1 MKVRRF
7 SVPQLLAVVLIPAL
21 VVLIAGCSSL
31 GGDQNTFSPAADTAR
46 DQRDLFLLALWP
58 AIVILILVSVA
69 LIYMLV
75 RFRRRSEDE
84 PPPEQVHGNT
94 RLEIA
99 WTIAPAALLLGLA
112 VPVIMGIV
120 KLGGPAGEEAFPVT
134 VIGHQWVWEFQ
145 YTSLADADGDPLVT
159 IGTPGDPP
167 ELHLPV
173 GREIAL
179 TLEAS
184 DVIHS
189 FWVPK
194 LAGHQDA
201 VPGRE
206 NRLKFTIEEPGTY
219 PGQCAEFCGLLHAE
233 MKVTVIAQNNADF
246 LAWCEEE
253 LALQPGAEAC
263 RV

>member
-7 SVPQLLAVVLIPAL
+7 SVPQLLAVVLMTAL
-21 VVLIAGCSSL
+21 VVLLAGCASL

-46 DQRDLFLLALWP
+46 EQRDLFLIALWP
-58 AIVILILVSVA
+58 AIVILILVSAA

-84 PPPEQVHGNT
+84 PPPQQVHGNT

-120 KLGGPAGEEAFPVT
+120 SLGGAAGEDSFPVT

-145 YTSLADADGDPLVT
+145 YTSLTDADGDPLTT

-189 FWVPK
+189 FWVPR

-201 VPGRE
+201 VPGRV
-206 NRLKFTIEEPGTY
+206 NRLKFTIEEPGVF
-219 PGQCAEFCGLLHAE
+219 PGQCAEFCGLLHSE
-233 MKVTVIAQNNADF
+233 MKVTVIAQSDADF

-263 RV
+263 QV